1 MFGKNCIIAILFFL
15 SSYFLNALSFGFSL
29 DSENIFL
36 NKNDNPYY
44 PEIVSSFEASLFLSH
59 VFTSKNSSL
68 SITPGFF
75 IDSTYNAEKKELN
88 KLSIFPF
95 FKYFNLSVFAE
106 YLSFSFAKDVVS
118 FGEGFFHVNDYFSL
132 NRFVKKTT
140 PIYHILFEV
149 PIDQFSFS
157 LGSSMDTKSIDHF
170 KQPKWYQIWFRTFYS
185 NMLFS
190 MGFESDVLFDV
201 AYKDHVFKMA
211 SEFSF
216 TLPLDFKIYTSGRIP
231 ISLHSK
237 KVTNWGVFAGSSKSF
252 TLEDYNFTSILG
264 LSYSNEGVGYSI
276 FQNIGIKEIITFT
289 LGLQGANKNNLY
301 LIFENTFFIS
311 SLKFRLSYITKNLI
325 RNEDMQ
331 GIFSIGVSLND

>member
-1 MFGKNCIIAILFFL
+1 M
-15 SSYFLNALSFGFSL
+15 
-29 DSENIFL
+29 

-149 PIDQFSFS
+149 PINQASFS

>member
-1 MFGKNCIIAILFFL
+1 M
-15 SSYFLNALSFGFSL
+15 
-29 DSENIFL
+29 

>member
-1 MFGKNCIIAILFFL
+1 MFGKKYIIAILFFF

-36 NKNDNPYY
+36 NKTDNPYY

-59 VFTSKNSSL
+59 VFTFKNSSL

-75 IDSTYNAEKKELN
+75 IDSTYNAEKKEIN

-118 FGEGFFHVNDYFSL
+118 FGEDSFNVNDYFSL

-140 PIYHILFEV
+140 PIYHILLEV
-149 PIDQFSFS
+149 PINQASFS

-170 KQPKWYQIWFRTFYS
+170 KKPEWYQIWLKTFYS
-185 NMLFS
+185 NQLFS

-201 AYKDHVFKMA
+201 AYKDNVFKIA

-231 ISLHSK
+231 ISLKSK
-237 KVTNWGVFAGSSKSF
+237 KLTNWGAFVGSSKSF
-252 TLEDYNFTSILG
+252 ILEDYNFTSILG
-264 LSYSNEGVGYSI
+264 LSYSSEGVGYSI
-276 FQNIGIKEIITFT
+276 FQNIGIKEIITLT
-289 LGLQGANKNNLY
+289 LGLQGANKNKVY
-301 LIFENTFFIS
+301 LIFENTFFLS
-311 SLKFRLSYITKNLI
+311 NLKFRLSYTTKNLI
-325 RNEDMQ
+325 QNEDMQ
-331 GIFSIGVSLND
+331 GILSIGVSLND

>member
-149 PIDQFSFS
+149 PINQASFS